1 MTNLGRYLPSW
12 KIMLSKVIGW
22 TFMRSVEQGVATTC
36 YVATNP
42 ELEKVSGQMFFNCSP
57 ITPEGSHMSDRGLAT
72 KLWDVSVEL
81 TKDYL

>member
-1 MTNLGRYLPSW
+1 MTNLGRHLPTW
-12 KIMLSKVIGW
+12 KIMLSKLIGW

-42 ELEKVSGQMFFNCSP
+42 DLAQVSGHMFFNCNP
-57 ITPEGSHMSDRGLAT
+57 ITPEGNHMNDRALAT
-72 KLWDVSVEL
+72 KLWNVSVEL